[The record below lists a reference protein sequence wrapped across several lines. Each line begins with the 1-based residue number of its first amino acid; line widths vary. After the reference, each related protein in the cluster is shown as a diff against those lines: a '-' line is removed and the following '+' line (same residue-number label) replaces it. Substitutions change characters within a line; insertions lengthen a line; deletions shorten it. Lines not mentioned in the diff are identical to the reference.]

1 MPLRPTSCLITPD
14 CSSSFFTRF
23 CLYDTYLFL
32 LLEACTHTLRWYT
45 HQPTS
50 LPLRTECAMEPRVH
64 QAGREA
70 SVSSLPAP
78 PYLLIKEL
86 LNSQKLQRVQEW
98 SIHSNTIRK
107 HHHFFSLPLRICIS
121 NFSPVHRHFHTGAVV
136 LYLVHT
142 NAKIINR

>member
-1 MPLRPTSCLITPD
+1 MPLRPASCLVTPD
-14 CSSSFFTRF
+14 CSSSFFPRF
-23 CLYDTYLFL
+23 CLYVTFLFL
-32 LLEACTHTLRWYT
+32 LWEACTHTLRWYT

-107 HHHFFSLPLRICIS
+107 HHHFLPPPPYVQFKFLSSSQTFPFPRRRSCIIL
-121 NFSPVHRHFHTGAVV
+121 GARKCE
-136 LYLVHT
+136 
-142 NAKIINR
+142 NI